1 MRVALRMLALL
12 VTFWIAPTPFSQAEQ
27 SVSIRTLLNSA
38 SSFQHHAV
46 TVSGIVKDRQD
57 FPPVYGKNCGIL
69 YDSYI
74 FTLEDE
80 SSSIRVE
87 VFGMC
92 RPGVRAP
99 VSDGQK
105 VLVQGVFIVHSSN
118 GIDAPR
124 IYASSLVV
132 IQDPN

>member
-1 MRVALRMLALL
+1 MTFALRMLAFL
-12 VTFWIAPTPFSQAEQ
+12 VTFWIASTPFSQADQ

-46 TVSGIVKDRQD
+46 TVLGIVKDRQD
-57 FPPVYGKNCGIL
+57 FPPVYGKNCGVL

-80 SSSIRVE
+80 SGSIRVE
-87 VFGMC
+87 VFGLC
-92 RPGVRAP
+92 RPGARAP

-105 VLVQGVFIVHSSN
+105 VLVQGVFIVHSSD

-124 IYASSLVV
+124 IYANTLAV
-132 IQDPN
+132 IQNPN